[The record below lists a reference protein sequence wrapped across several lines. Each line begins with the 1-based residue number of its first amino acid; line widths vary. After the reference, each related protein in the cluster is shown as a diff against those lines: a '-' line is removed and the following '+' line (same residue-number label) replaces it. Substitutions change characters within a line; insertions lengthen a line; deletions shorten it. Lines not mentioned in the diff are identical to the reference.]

1 MKVDFDQII
10 QKNQKHIIVTGKS
23 REYKEFTSLES
34 KKIYREISEI
44 DEFPEIVSETS
55 VKQLSE
61 RDQGITYEQMT
72 AMAKDNIDPEELR
85 NQLIIMKEQLQ
96 KSIKNKG
103 PASMSAVSS
112 VEPDMDYGQIN
123 IQIKQ
128 VHQPKRVRKA
138 TNEDIDGIGET
149 MEEPDSPKMVKKRI
163 VKKKSPA
170 KQTRDQ
176 STEKKED

>member
-170 KQTRDQ
+170 KQTRDHQ
-176 STEKKED
+176 KRS

>member
-1 MKVDFDQII
+1 
-10 QKNQKHIIVTGKS
+10 
-23 REYKEFTSLES
+23 
-34 KKIYREISEI
+34 
-44 DEFPEIVSETS
+44 
-55 VKQLSE
+55 
-61 RDQGITYEQMT
+61 
-72 AMAKDNIDPEELR
+72 MAKDNIDPEELR

-128 VHQPKRVRKA
+128 VHQPKRVRKG
-138 TNEDIDGIGET
+138 TNEDIEGIGET

-170 KQTRDQ
+170 KQPRDQ
-176 STEKKED
+176 SAEKNDEEKLQKSPPTQTGTLSPPKDGKKKKKTGTSPTRGVKKQKTKIIGGPGGKIFMGGKLDSPTK